1 MESCV
6 WVATNIS
13 CWSEISVKFD
23 CFEKFKTSVKL
34 KIAIRL
40 AVGCLTL
47 SCLLSI
53 SFGQRLNH
61 LEIPIQSGVGVPVA
75 YNGIGMWRL
84 TDRLS
89 FGDEK
94 FSTYSHVDVPIAVAG
109 LKQIVAGTLR
119 SGDNSLNAPF
129 LYNQRDFPLVMD
141 RGNEAIV
148 KAIAIFTDD
157 PIVNMNLFYLLT
169 FFSNFVLFAIG
180 ILIWRG
186 SLSFW
191 DIAISIAFCL
201 TPFHFIQGQ
210 FFIMNQGGI
219 IIGIAIVLRV
229 LGGKRINLLGLITT
243 ALFVALLGMY
253 WAFFFAG
260 ILTVVCLC
268 NLRNIGTR
276 VQLVRLWILLVLTS
290 SVAAFID
297 FYPSL
302 VFWAKH
308 GATSVISRSVAQ
320 NDSWPFRVM
329 DLVLFPTY
337 SIIKIPEFSRNVLQD
352 SPVSGEASGLFA
364 PIGMVVLITAILV
377 IARGMKNGISESIQH
392 LANTETGVNRQ
403 QIIFLLAGIVCIP
416 LIGSVGGFG
425 TIFNNFFPSPI
436 KSWERVAIVFQIL
449 ALNLVSVFLYKWKP
463 RLRFT
468 ILNSI
473 GNRTIKQKNSRSG
486 ISALMAVSLIVTLVA
501 SIPIGWSDNFD
512 STKNM
517 YDSDRTFFTQ
527 IEEVVENG
535 MVFSFPV
542 EIYPEG
548 PEVCTSI
555 PYGTLVGN
563 MFTKNV
569 RWSGGAVKGRD
580 FAWQVAINN
589 MPLEES
595 ANRLMDLGFKG
606 IVISK
611 RGYSLTAFT
620 AIMKELRSHSNG
632 PLLMSKDGMWVFTS
646 LADLFKVD
654 DFFKNNNKG
663 YKRVER
669 TIDSTTRLNSSEPE
683 YGPLYSCP
691 RF

>member
-1 MESCV
+1 MRLK
-6 WVATNIS
+6 VA
-13 CWSEISVKFD
+13 
-23 CFEKFKTSVKL
+23 L
-34 KIAIRL
+34 RL
-40 AVGCLTL
+40 LVGCIA
-47 SCLLSI
+47 LSI
-53 SFGQRLNH
+53 LLVVSFGQRITN
-61 LEIPIQSGVGVPVA
+61 LEIPIQSGVGIPVA
-75 YNGIGMWRL
+75 YNGIGMWRHA
-84 TDRLS
+84 DKYFDVIHS
-89 FGDEK
+89 DVF
-94 FSTYSHVDVPIAVAG
+94 SHVDVPLNVAG
-109 LKQIVAGTLR
+109 VKQIQDGSLR
-119 SGDNSLNAPF
+119 DGDRHLNAPF
-129 LYNQRDFPLVMD
+129 VYQSHDFPIVME
-141 RGNEAIV
+141 RGNEAIIKLISV
-148 KAIAIFTDD
+148 VISD
-157 PIVNMNLFYLLT
+157 PIVNMNIFYLLT
-169 FFSNFVLFAIG
+169 FFSNFIIFALG

-219 IIGIAIVLRV
+219 ILGVAVVLRI
-229 LGGKRINLLGLITT
+229 LGEKRVSFLGLGAT
-243 ALFVALLGMY
+243 ALCVPLFGMY
-253 WAFFFAG
+253 WTFFFAG
-260 ILTVVCLC
+260 LLTVVCLC
-268 NLRNIGTR
+268 SLRNIRTR
-276 VQLVRLWILLVLTS
+276 VHLIRLWLMLLLTS
-290 SVAAFID
+290 SLAAFID

-302 VFWAKH
+302 VYWAKY
-308 GATSVISRSVAQ
+308 GATSTLTRTVTQ

-329 DLVLFPTY
+329 DLILFPTY
-337 SIIKIPEFSRNVLQD
+337 SIMKIPAFSRDILQN

-364 PIGMVVLITAILV
+364 PLGMVVLVTAIFVLV
-377 IARGMKNGISESIQH
+377 KGTKTGIAGTFQNSRT
-392 LANTETGVNRQ
+392 TETNVNWQ
-403 QIIFLLAGIVCIP
+403 QLIFLLVGIVCIP

-425 TIFNNFFPSPI
+425 TIFNNFVPSPI
-436 KSWERVAIVFQIL
+436 KSWERIAIVFQIL

-468 ILNSI
+468 FLNSI
-473 GNRTIKQKNSRSG
+473 RNRTFGQMDSRSG
-486 ISALMAVSLIVTLVA
+486 ISALMAASLIVTLVV

-632 PLLMSKDGMWVFTS
+632 PLLMSKDGMWVFTA

-669 TIDSTTRLNSSEPE
+669 TIESTTRLNSSEPE

>member
-1 MESCV
+1 MRLK
-6 WVATNIS
+6 VA
-13 CWSEISVKFD
+13 
-23 CFEKFKTSVKL
+23 L
-34 KIAIRL
+34 RL
-40 AVGCLTL
+40 LVGCTA
-47 SCLLSI
+47 LSI
-53 SFGQRLNH
+53 LLVVSFGQRITN
-61 LEIPIQSGVGVPVA
+61 LEIPIQSGVGIPVA
-75 YNGIGMWRL
+75 YNGIGMWRHA
-84 TDRLS
+84 DKYFDVIHS
-89 FGDEK
+89 DVF
-94 FSTYSHVDVPIAVAG
+94 SHVDVPLNVAG
-109 LKQIVAGTLR
+109 VKQIQDGSLR
-119 SGDNSLNAPF
+119 DGDQHLNAPF
-129 LYNQRDFPLVMD
+129 VYQSHDFPIVME
-141 RGNEAIV
+141 RGNEAIIKLISIV
-148 KAIAIFTDD
+148 VSD
-157 PIVNMNLFYLLT
+157 PIVNMNIFYLLT
-169 FFSNFVLFAIG
+169 FFSNFIIFALG

-219 IIGIAIVLRV
+219 ILGVAVVLRI
-229 LGGKRINLLGLITT
+229 LGEKRVSFLGLGAT
-243 ALFVALLGMY
+243 ALCVPLFGMY
-253 WAFFFAG
+253 WTFFFAG
-260 ILTVVCLC
+260 LLTVVCLC
-268 NLRNIGTR
+268 SLRNIRTR
-276 VQLVRLWILLVLTS
+276 VHLIRLWLMLLLTS
-290 SVAAFID
+290 SLAAFID
-297 FYPSL
+297 FYPTL
-302 VFWAKH
+302 VYWAKY
-308 GATSVISRSVAQ
+308 GASSTLTRTVTQ

-329 DLVLFPTY
+329 DLILFPTY
-337 SIIKIPEFSRNVLQD
+337 SIIKIPALSRDILQN

-364 PIGMVVLITAILV
+364 PLGMVVLVTAIFVLV
-377 IARGMKNGISESIQH
+377 KGTKTGIAGTFQNSRT
-392 LANTETGVNRQ
+392 TETNVNWQ
-403 QIIFLLAGIVCIP
+403 QLIFLLVGIVCIP

-425 TIFNNFFPSPI
+425 TIFNNFVPSPI
-436 KSWERVAIVFQIL
+436 KSWERIAIVFQIL

-463 RLRFT
+463 CLRMTFLNNT
-468 ILNSI
+468 I
-473 GNRTIKQKNSRSG
+473 NRNFGQKDSRSR
-486 ISALMAVSLIVTLVA
+486 ISALMATSLIVTLVA

-512 STKNM
+512 STKKM

-527 IEEVVENG
+527 VEEVVESG

-555 PYGTLVGN
+555 PYGTLIGN
-563 MFTKNV
+563 MYTKTV

-580 FAWQVAINN
+580 LAWQVAINN

-632 PLLMSKDGMWVFTS
+632 PLLMSKDGMWIFTE
-646 LADLFKVD
+646 LADLFEVD
-654 DFFKNNNKG
+654 DFFKKNNKG

>member
-1 MESCV
+1 M
-6 WVATNIS
+6 
-13 CWSEISVKFD
+13 
-23 CFEKFKTSVKL
+23 
-34 KIAIRL
+34 
-40 AVGCLTL
+40 
-47 SCLLSI
+47 
-53 SFGQRLNH
+53 
-61 LEIPIQSGVGVPVA
+61 
-75 YNGIGMWRL
+75 
-84 TDRLS
+84 
-89 FGDEK
+89 
-94 FSTYSHVDVPIAVAG
+94 
-109 LKQIVAGTLR
+109 
-119 SGDNSLNAPF
+119 
-129 LYNQRDFPLVMD
+129 
-141 RGNEAIV
+141 
-148 KAIAIFTDD
+148 
-157 PIVNMNLFYLLT
+157 
-169 FFSNFVLFAIG
+169 
-180 ILIWRG
+180 
-186 SLSFW
+186 
-191 DIAISIAFCL
+191 
-201 TPFHFIQGQ
+201 
-210 FFIMNQGGI
+210 
-219 IIGIAIVLRV
+219 
-229 LGGKRINLLGLITT
+229 
-243 ALFVALLGMY
+243 
-253 WAFFFAG
+253 
-260 ILTVVCLC
+260 
-268 NLRNIGTR
+268 
-276 VQLVRLWILLVLTS
+276 
-290 SVAAFID
+290 AFID

-302 VFWAKH
+302 VFWAKY

-320 NDSWPFRVM
+320 NDFWPFRVI
-329 DLVLFPTY
+329 DLMLLPTY
-337 SIIKIPEFSRNVLQD
+337 SIFRIPEFSRNVLQD

-392 LANTETGVNRQ
+392 LANAETGVNRQ

-463 RLRFT
+463 RLRMTF
-468 ILNSI
+468 LNSTR
-473 GNRTIKQKNSRSG
+473 NRNFGQKDSRSR
-486 ISALMAVSLIVTLVA
+486 ISALMAASLIVTLVV

-512 STKNM
+512 STKKM

-527 IEEVVENG
+527 VEEVVESG

-555 PYGTLVGN
+555 PYGTLIGN
-563 MFTKNV
+563 MFTKTV

-620 AIMKELRSHSNG
+620 AMMKELRSHSNG
-632 PLLMSKDGMWVFTS
+632 PLLMSKDGMWVFTE
-646 LADLFKVD
+646 LADLFEVD
-654 DFFKNNNKG
+654 DFFKKNNKG

>member
-1 MESCV
+1 M
-6 WVATNIS
+6 
-13 CWSEISVKFD
+13 KFD
-23 CFEKFKTSVKL
+23 CFEKVKTSVKL
-34 KIAIRL
+34 KIAIRI

-129 LYNQRDFPLVMD
+129 LYNQKDFPLVMD

-219 IIGIAIVLRV
+219 ILGVAVVLRI
-229 LGGKRINLLGLITT
+229 LGEKRVSFLGLGAT
-243 ALFVALLGMY
+243 ALCVPLFGMY
-253 WAFFFAG
+253 WTFFFAG
-260 ILTVVCLC
+260 LLTVVCLC
-268 NLRNIGTR
+268 SLRNIRTR
-276 VQLVRLWILLVLTS
+276 VHLIRLWLMLLLTS
-290 SVAAFID
+290 SLAAFID

-302 VFWAKH
+302 VYWAKY

-337 SIIKIPEFSRNVLQD
+337 SIVKIPEFSRNVLQD
-352 SPVSGEASGLFA
+352 SPIIGEASGLFA
-364 PIGMVVLITAILV
+364 PLGMVVLITAILA
-377 IARGMKNGISESIQH
+377 IARGMKNGISDSIQH
-392 LANTETGVNRQ
+392 LGDAETDINRQ
-403 QIIFLLAGIVCIP
+403 QVMFLCLGIISVP

-463 RLRFT
+463 RLRMTF
-468 ILNSI
+468 LNSTR
-473 GNRTIKQKNSRSG
+473 NRNFGQKDSRSR
-486 ISALMAVSLIVTLVA
+486 ISALMAASLIVTLVV

-512 STKNM
+512 STKKM

-527 IEEVVENG
+527 VEEVVESG

-555 PYGTLVGN
+555 PYGTLIGN
-563 MFTKNV
+563 MFTKTV

-632 PLLMSKDGMWVFTS
+632 PLLMSKDGMWVFS
-646 LADLFKVD
+646 ALVDLFKVD
-654 DFFKNNNKG
+654 DFFKKNNKG

>member
-1 MESCV
+1 MVTEMRLK
-6 WVATNIS
+6 VA
-13 CWSEISVKFD
+13 
-23 CFEKFKTSVKL
+23 L
-34 KIAIRL
+34 RL
-40 AVGCLTL
+40 LVGCIA
-47 SCLLSI
+47 LSI
-53 SFGQRLNH
+53 LLVVSFGQRITN
-61 LEIPIQSGVGVPVA
+61 LEIPIQSGVGIPVA
-75 YNGIGMWRL
+75 YNGIGMWRHA
-84 TDRLS
+84 DKYFDVIHS
-89 FGDEK
+89 DVF
-94 FSTYSHVDVPIAVAG
+94 SHVDVPLNVAG
-109 LKQIVAGTLR
+109 VKQIQDGSLRAGDR
-119 SGDNSLNAPF
+119 HLNAPF
-129 LYNQRDFPLVMD
+129 VYQSHDFPIVME
-141 RGNEAIV
+141 RGNEAIIKLISV
-148 KAIAIFTDD
+148 VISD
-157 PIVNMNLFYLLT
+157 PIVNMNIFYLLT
-169 FFSNFVLFAIG
+169 FFSNFIIFALG

-219 IIGIAIVLRV
+219 ILGVAVVLRI
-229 LGGKRINLLGLITT
+229 LGEKRVSFLGLGAT
-243 ALFVALLGMY
+243 ALCVPLFGMY
-253 WAFFFAG
+253 WTFFFAG
-260 ILTVVCLC
+260 LLTVVCLC
-268 NLRNIGTR
+268 SLRNIRTR
-276 VQLVRLWILLVLTS
+276 VHLIRLWLMLLLTS
-290 SVAAFID
+290 SLAAFID

-302 VFWAKH
+302 VYWAKY
-308 GATSVISRSVAQ
+308 GATSTLTRTVTQ

-329 DLVLFPTY
+329 DLILFPTY
-337 SIIKIPEFSRNVLQD
+337 SIMKIPAFSRDILQN

-364 PIGMVVLITAILV
+364 PLGMVVLVTAIFVLV
-377 IARGMKNGISESIQH
+377 KGTKTGIAGTFQNSRT
-392 LANTETGVNRQ
+392 TETNVNWQ
-403 QIIFLLAGIVCIP
+403 QLIFLLVGIVCIP

-425 TIFNNFFPSPI
+425 TIFNNFVPSPI
-436 KSWERVAIVFQIL
+436 KSWERIAIVFQIL

-468 ILNSI
+468 FLNSI
-473 GNRTIKQKNSRSG
+473 RNRTFGQMDSRSG
-486 ISALMAVSLIVTLVA
+486 ISALMAASLIVTLVV

-632 PLLMSKDGMWVFTS
+632 PLLMSKDGMWVFTV

-669 TIDSTTRLNSSEPE
+669 TIESTTRLNSSEPE